1 MRCLQCENI
10 PLVDIKSPA
19 DYIAALEAFSRM
31 ENAGFLEKVYEN
43 FPIEAIFTG
52 NTGGKTKF
60 FHQYRCTNCSTVYG
74 MFVNTTIGGQK
85 YFFGIDFRTVK
96 QIFDTTRV
104 SICEGSYYLYKGQN
118 LTEQGIYRDTLAAQN
133 GCDSIHTLILTVNQP
148 YFHTIHQDVLRSE
161 AHTS

>member
-52 NTGGKTKF
+52 NIGGKTKF

-74 MFVNTTIGGQK
+74 MFVNTTIGGQIK
-85 YFFGIDFRTVK
+85 INEK
-96 QIFDTTRV
+96 IFDP
-104 SICEGSYYLYKGQN
+104 SEYEDKP
-118 LTEQGIYRDTLAAQN
+118 EKDAA
-133 GCDSIHTLILTVNQP
+133 DD
-148 YFHTIHQDVLRSE
+148 DV
-161 AHTS
+161 